1 MLAASREI
9 EQTKCNNKTQD
20 QKLKEKDKTNKL

>member
-1 MLAASREI
+1 MTAASREI

-20 QKLKEKDKTNKL
+20 QKLKEKDKKR